1 MKIALVFHGLSEGKN
16 EKGLSTSINIKS
28 FKNIKSRLI
37 KNCDIYFHTWD
48 SSNKKKI
55 IDMLKPK
62 KFIFENSNNF
72 KNRIKNNINNICNSI
87 NKDIG
92 NFIPNNQYLFSFYS
106 RFYSLYKS
114 VSLITNINSYDMI
127 IISRFDLY
135 LLKKLNILK
144 YNKKNILYVNKFH
157 GEEYLTGNN
166 MVCLDGIQ
174 NNFNKNILLYGVMDY
189 FFMGSPSIILKFSK
203 LYLKLDEYFK
213 KSSDFYKNK
222 WARTFSGHSI
232 CMYHIKKNKINLEYT
247 EFIENIHFNLIR
259 DNIISESTILCKCN
273 ILIKNKK
280 YQKAIDIINNS
291 SINSANL
298 YNQVGYIYYLYLK
311 NIKMAILY
319 YSKSLNTTI
328 NKNALNSLI
337 KIYYNLA
344 NIKETKKYCS
354 IYIKN
359 FYSPIIEKLYN
370 SL

>member
-16 EKGLSTSINIKS
+16 EKGLSTSINIES

-37 KNCDIYFHTWD
+37 KDCDIYFHTWD
-48 SSNKKKI
+48 SKKKKNI
-55 IDMLKPK
+55 IDILKPK
-62 KFIFENSNNF
+62 KFIFENSTIF
-72 KNRIKNNINNICNSI
+72 KNKIESKLNDICNNINE
-87 NKDIG
+87 DIS

-114 VSLITNINSYDMI
+114 VSLITNINIYDMI

-135 LLKKLNILK
+135 LLKKLDILK
-144 YNKKNILYVNKFH
+144 YNKKNILYVNKFY
-157 GEEYLTGNN
+157 GEEYLTGDNI
-166 MVCLDGIQ
+166 VCLDGIQ
-174 NNFNKNILLYGVMDY
+174 NIFNKNILLYGVMDY
-189 FFMGSPSIILKFSK
+189 FFIGSPSIILKFSK
-203 LYLKLDEYFK
+203 LYFKLDEYFK

-222 WARTFSGHSI
+222 WTKKFSGHSI
-232 CMYHIKKNKINLEYT
+232 CMYHIIRDNINFEYT
-247 EFIENIHFNLIR
+247 EFIEKIHFNLIR
-259 DNIISESTILCKCN
+259 NNIISENTIFNESN

-280 YQKAIDIINNS
+280 YQKAIELINNS

-319 YSKSLNTTI
+319 YAKSLNTTM

-337 KIYYNLA
+337 KIYHDMN

-359 FYSPIIEKLYN
+359 FYCPIIQKLYN
-370 SL
+370 NL

>member
-28 FKNIKSRLI
+28 FKNIKSKLI
-37 KNCDIYFHTWD
+37 KDCDIYFHTWD
-48 SSNKKKI
+48 SNNKKKI
-55 IDMLKPK
+55 IDMLNPK
-62 KFIFENSNNF
+62 KFIFENSTKF
-72 KNRIKNNINNICNSI
+72 KNRIENNINNICNSI
-87 NKDIG
+87 NKDIS

-135 LLKKLNILK
+135 LLKKLDILK
-144 YNKKNILYVNKFH
+144 YNKKNVLYVNKFY

-166 MVCLDGIQ
+166 IVCLDGIH
-174 NNFNKNILLYGVMDY
+174 NNFNKNILLYGVMD
-189 FFMGSPSIILKFSK
+189 FFFIGNPSVILKFSK

-232 CMYHIKKNKINLEYT
+232 CMYHIKKDNINFEYT

-259 DNIISESTILCKCN
+259 YNIISEDTILNKCN

-291 SINSANL
+291 NIISPNL
-298 YNQVGYIYYLYLK
+298 YIKIGYIYYTYLK

-337 KIYYNLA
+337 TIYYDLA

-354 IYIKN
+354 IYIKY
-359 FYSPIIEKLYN
+359 FHCPIIEKLYN
-370 SL
+370 DL